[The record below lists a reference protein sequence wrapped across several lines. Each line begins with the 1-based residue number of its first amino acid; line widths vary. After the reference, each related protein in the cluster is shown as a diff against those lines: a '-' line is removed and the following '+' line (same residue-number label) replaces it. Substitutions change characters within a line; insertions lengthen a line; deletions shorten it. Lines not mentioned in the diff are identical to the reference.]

1 MRIFH
6 ISISAS
12 SCSTSMPLILSGELR
27 LRACGRRAEARE
39 RGAGRKALKG
49 ETGGSRGEIQEIL
62 FAPERESKLF
72 VIYWVIRSYG

>member
-27 LRACGRRAEARE
+27 LRACGRRAEARGGG
-39 RGAGRKALKG
+39 RGAGTRSNAETRSKATLAAKAADKNPA
-49 ETGGSRGEIQEIL
+49 EIE
-62 FAPERESKLF
+62 E
-72 VIYWVIRSYG
+72 

>member
-49 ETGGSRGEIQEIL
+49 ETGGSRAEKSQRSFSRL
-62 FAPERESKLF
+62 ERESKLF
-72 VIYWVIRSYG
+72 VLYL